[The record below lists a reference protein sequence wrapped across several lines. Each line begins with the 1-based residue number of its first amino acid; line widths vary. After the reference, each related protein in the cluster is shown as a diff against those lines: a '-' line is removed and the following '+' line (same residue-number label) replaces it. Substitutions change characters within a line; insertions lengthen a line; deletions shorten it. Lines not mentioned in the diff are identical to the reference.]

1 MKPAI
6 TKYPAALKVKIQG
19 QVTPESIQATL
30 TKAFKDASSETG
42 LELYWRNATIYINA
56 CDEYSE
62 TYEIEPIFYSFGSE
76 GFVTHMSPTEG
87 QPESVQQTIL
97 LRETLRESHAALMEA
112 QNRFD
117 IVWKELGVW
126 IFESFGSFSF
136 YIKLLHPYVTAVW
149 EENPVKKKT
158 GSKKGQDH
166 NHPELTTSKYRA
178 PNYQMELTWCQK
190 DIPLTAYPTDTST
203 FIEYLTAQLR
213 PIISTHAEESQPI
226 DPKAISRL
234 IQDILFKTSSFY
246 RSYTANREELDSYL
260 AKVFALFWANEF
272 PGYDDTNPLSEEHDK
287 WMIRVFN
294 SWANFYK
301 MNNAYKDTF
310 NRYEKAQKE
319 AFMDHGFRM
328 PGLKGIIKGYP
339 RQDY

>member
-1 MKPAI
+1 
-6 TKYPAALKVKIQG
+6 
-19 QVTPESIQATL
+19 
-30 TKAFKDASSETG
+30 
-42 LELYWRNATIYINA
+42 
-56 CDEYSE
+56 
-62 TYEIEPIFYSFGSE
+62 
-76 GFVTHMSPTEG
+76 
-87 QPESVQQTIL
+87 
-97 LRETLRESHAALMEA
+97 
-112 QNRFD
+112 
-117 IVWKELGVW
+117 
-126 IFESFGSFSF
+126 
-136 YIKLLHPYVTAVW
+136 
-149 EENPVKKKT
+149 
-158 GSKKGQDH
+158 
-166 NHPELTTSKYRA
+166 
-178 PNYQMELTWCQK
+178 MELTWCQK